1 MCSKIFPFF
10 YTNTLYIN
18 VQDLAT
24 IRGVFLP
31 RKLWG
36 DIIKSCLHTDT
47 YKNQQNN
54 IPENNIPVI
63 IRYNNTNTTNK
74 IKLFEKQLILL
85 VHNTLPLYGF
95 INGISENNQIVYL
108 INMNILE
115 DYYMKLKYEAHIQG
129 LLEIINSQH
138 NIEMDCLLIDIDN
151 VNNTQIIK
159 RKSTYFDNNL
169 IDNITEFHDKINIKK

>member
-1 MCSKIFPFF
+1 
-10 YTNTLYIN
+10 
-18 VQDLAT
+18 
-24 IRGVFLP
+24 
-31 RKLWG
+31 
-36 DIIKSCLHTDT
+36 
-47 YKNQQNN
+47 
-54 IPENNIPVI
+54 
-63 IRYNNTNTTNK
+63 
-74 IKLFEKQLILL
+74 
-85 VHNTLPLYGF
+85 
-95 INGISENNQIVYL
+95 
-108 INMNILE
+108 MNILE